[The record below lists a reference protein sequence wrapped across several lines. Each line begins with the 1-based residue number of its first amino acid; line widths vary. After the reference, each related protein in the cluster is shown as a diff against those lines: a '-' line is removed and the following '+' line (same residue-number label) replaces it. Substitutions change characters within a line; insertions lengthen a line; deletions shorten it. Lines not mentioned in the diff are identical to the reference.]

1 MSTFLAAV
9 FMAIELMTLSVKLL
23 ASQIIETVR
32 TFTTSEEVIVKWVAF
47 EPEVTEYVVEW
58 YEELETDPF
67 SRSWQYVS
75 NSTSWKTNRSMFI
88 YQLQL

>member
-1 MSTFLAAV
+1 M
-9 FMAIELMTLSVKLL
+9 
-23 ASQIIETVR
+23 R
-32 TFTTSEEVIVKWVAF
+32 TFTTNEEVVVEWIAS

-75 NSTSWKTNRSMFI
+75 NSTNWKTNKSMFV

>member
-1 MSTFLAAV
+1 MK
-9 FMAIELMTLSVKLL
+9 IELLTFSVKFL

-32 TFTTSEEVIVKWVAF
+32 TFTTNQEVVVEWIVSK
-47 EPEVTEYVVEW
+47 PGVTEYVVEW

-67 SRSWQYVS
+67 GRSWQYVS
-75 NSTSWKTNRSMFI
+75 NSTNWKTNKSMFI

>member
-1 MSTFLAAV
+1 MKIDLLTFSVQFLAP
-9 FMAIELMTLSVKLL
+9 
-23 ASQIIETVR
+23 QIIETVR
-32 TFTTSEEVIVKWVAF
+32 TFTTNEEVVVEWTAS
-47 EPEVTEYVVEW
+47 EPEVAEYVVEW

-75 NSTSWKTNRSMFI
+75 NSTNWKTNKSMFI